1 MRHCKH
7 TAKLGRNKSHRR
19 CLMANM
25 LKTLIENERIETTVP
40 KAKELRRHA
49 DKMVTLAKKNDL
61 ASRRR
66 AVATLMVRRNPLTSK
81 EARAV
86 RGGDLSSYNTDRR
99 VVEKLF
105 GDLGPRFSGRQ
116 GGYTRIVR
124 TAHRVG
130 DNAPLCIIEFV
141 GER

>member
-7 TAKLGRNKSHRR
+7 TAKLGRTKSHRR

-49 DKMVTLAKKNDL
+49 DKMVTLAKRNDL

-66 AVATLMVRRNPLTSK
+66 VTAELMVRRNPLTSK
-81 EARAV
+81 EARAA
-86 RGGDLSSYNTDRR
+86 RKGDLSSYNTDRR

-105 GDLGPRFSGRQ
+105 GDLGPRFSERQ

-124 TAHRVG
+124 TESRVG
-130 DNAPLCIIEFV
+130 DNAPLCIIEFLS
-141 GER
+141 E